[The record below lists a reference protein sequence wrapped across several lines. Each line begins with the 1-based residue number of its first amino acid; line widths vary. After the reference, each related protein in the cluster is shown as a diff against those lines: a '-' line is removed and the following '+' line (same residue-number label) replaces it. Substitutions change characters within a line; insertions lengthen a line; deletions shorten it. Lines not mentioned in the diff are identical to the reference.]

1 MKILNIN
8 MTIDASSIM
17 MSWDTI
23 LIERMNELVF
33 FSNENQA
40 SDREL

>member
-8 MTIDASSIM
+8 MAIDASSIM

-23 LIERMNELVF
+23 LIERMNESVI